1 MESEYLSDEV
11 LDDVSQ
17 QKKRSVRKNL
27 QKKFH
32 KHREQR
38 NSVESDDT
46 EVEDPNLYDSQDDNE
61 DDSEHLADLMAAST
75 TIKSV
80 QSNFSCKYNVVV
92 FLKNCGIILVGEGEG
107 EIFFS
112 YCILSVLPD

>member
-1 MESEYLSDEV
+1 MSDEV

-17 QKKRSVRKNL
+17 QKKQSARKNL

-46 EVEDPNLYDSQDDNE
+46 EMEDPNLYDSQDDNE

-80 QSNFSCKYNVVV
+80 QCLTLKITFQCGG
-92 FLKNCGIILVGEGEG
+92 FLRVHWNH
-107 EIFFS
+107 
-112 YCILSVLPD
+112 

>member
-11 LDDVSQ
+11 LEDTSEP
-17 QKKRSVRKNL
+17 KKQSVRKNL

-61 DDSEHLADLMAAST
+61 DDSEHMADLMAAST
-75 TIKSV
+75 TIK
-80 QSNFSCKYNVVV
+80 
-92 FLKNCGIILVGEGEG
+92 
-107 EIFFS
+107 
-112 YCILSVLPD
+112 

>member
-1 MESEYLSDEV
+1 MSDEV

-17 QKKRSVRKNL
+17 QKKQSARKNL

-80 QSNFSCKYNVVV
+80 QCLILKITFQCGG
-92 FLKNCGIILVGEGEG
+92 FLTVHWNH
-107 EIFFS
+107 
-112 YCILSVLPD
+112 

>member
-1 MESEYLSDEV
+1 MSDEV

-17 QKKRSVRKNL
+17 QKKQSARKNL

-80 QSNFSCKYNVVV
+80 QCLTLKTTFQCGG
-92 FLKNCGIILVGEGEG
+92 FLRVHWNH
-107 EIFFS
+107 
-112 YCILSVLPD
+112 

>member
-1 MESEYLSDEV
+1 MSDDV

-17 QKKRSVRKNL
+17 QKKQSARKNL

-80 QSNFSCKYNVVV
+80 QCLTLKITFQCGG
-92 FLKNCGIILVGEGEG
+92 FLRVHWNH
-107 EIFFS
+107 
-112 YCILSVLPD
+112 

>member
-1 MESEYLSDEV
+1 MSDEV
-11 LDDVSQ
+11 LEDVSQ
-17 QKKRSVRKNL
+17 QKKQSARKNL

-80 QSNFSCKYNVVV
+80 QCLTLKITFQCGG
-92 FLKNCGIILVGEGEG
+92 FLRVHWNH
-107 EIFFS
+107 
-112 YCILSVLPD
+112 

>member
-1 MESEYLSDEV
+1 MSDEV

-17 QKKRSVRKNL
+17 QKKQSARKNL

-46 EVEDPNLYDSQDDNE
+46 EMEDPNLYDSQDDNE

-80 QSNFSCKYNVVV
+80 QCLTLKITFQCGG
-92 FLKNCGIILVGEGEG
+92 FLKVHWNH
-107 EIFFS
+107 
-112 YCILSVLPD
+112 

>member
-1 MESEYLSDEV
+1 MSDEV

-17 QKKRSVRKNL
+17 QKKQSARKNL

-80 QSNFSCKYNVVV
+80 QCLTLKITFQCGG
-92 FLKNCGIILVGEGEG
+92 FLRVHW
-107 EIFFS
+107 S
-112 YCILSVLPD
+112 H

>member
-1 MESEYLSDEV
+1 MSDEV

-17 QKKRSVRKNL
+17 QKKQSACKNL

-80 QSNFSCKYNVVV
+80 QCFTLKITFQCGG
-92 FLKNCGIILVGEGEG
+92 FLRVHWNH
-107 EIFFS
+107 
-112 YCILSVLPD
+112 

>member
-1 MESEYLSDEV
+1 MSDEV

-17 QKKRSVRKNL
+17 QKKQSARKNL

-38 NSVESDDT
+38 DSVESDDT

-80 QSNFSCKYNVVV
+80 QCLTLKITFQCGG
-92 FLKNCGIILVGEGEG
+92 FLRVHWNH
-107 EIFFS
+107 
-112 YCILSVLPD
+112 

>member
-1 MESEYLSDEV
+1 MSDEV

-17 QKKRSVRKNL
+17 QKKQSARKNL

-80 QSNFSCKYNVVV
+80 QCLTLKITFQCGG
-92 FLKNCGIILVGEGEG
+92 FLRVHWNH
-107 EIFFS
+107 
-112 YCILSVLPD
+112 

>member
-1 MESEYLSDEV
+1 MSDEV

-17 QKKRSVRKNL
+17 QKKQSARKNL

-80 QSNFSCKYNVVV
+80 QCLTLKLTFQCGG
-92 FLKNCGIILVGEGEG
+92 FLRVHWNH
-107 EIFFS
+107 
-112 YCILSVLPD
+112 

>member
-1 MESEYLSDEV
+1 MSDEV

-17 QKKRSVRKNL
+17 QKKQSARKNL

-80 QSNFSCKYNVVV
+80 QCLTLKITFQGGG
-92 FLKNCGIILVGEGEG
+92 FLRVHWNH
-107 EIFFS
+107 
-112 YCILSVLPD
+112 

>member
-1 MESEYLSDEV
+1 MSDEV

-17 QKKRSVRKNL
+17 QKKQSARKNL

-80 QSNFSCKYNVVV
+80 QCLILKITFQCGG
-92 FLKNCGIILVGEGEG
+92 FLRVHWNH
-107 EIFFS
+107 
-112 YCILSVLPD
+112 

>member
-1 MESEYLSDEV
+1 MSDEV

-17 QKKRSVRKNL
+17 QKKQSARKNL

-80 QSNFSCKYNVVV
+80 QCLTLKITFQCGG
-92 FLKNCGIILVGEGEG
+92 FLRVHWN
-107 EIFFS
+107 
-112 YCILSVLPD
+112 Y

>member
-1 MESEYLSDEV
+1 MSDEV

-17 QKKRSVRKNL
+17 QKKQSACKNL

-80 QSNFSCKYNVVV
+80 QCLTLKITFQCGG
-92 FLKNCGIILVGEGEG
+92 FLRVHWNH
-107 EIFFS
+107 
-112 YCILSVLPD
+112 

>member
-1 MESEYLSDEV
+1 MSDEV

-17 QKKRSVRKNL
+17 QKKQSARKNL

-80 QSNFSCKYNVVV
+80 QCLT
-92 FLKNCGIILVGEGEG
+92 LKITFQCGGILRVHWNH
-107 EIFFS
+107 
-112 YCILSVLPD
+112 